1 MICRKNLHSHCTLV
15 GRRYWY
21 VVLSANAYFTVAL
34 PVTAL
39 VNNVLTAVIAVALTV
54 VVILLIICSK
64 NCVVVHFAADSKVLV
79 FSCIFGK
86 RFLKPMDL
94 LYHRKTFSASIF
106 LNFFLI
112 PIFIREKQAS
122 ANF

>member
-1 MICRKNLHSHCTLV
+1 LICRKNLHSPCTLV

-21 VVLSANAYFTVAL
+21 VVSSANAYFPVAL
-34 PVTAL
+34 TVTAV
-39 VNNVLTAVIAVALTV
+39 VNNVLTAVIAALTV

-64 NCVVVHFAADSKVLV
+64 NCVVVHFAADSKVFV

-86 RFLKPMDL
+86 RFLEPMDL

-106 LNFFLI
+106 LYFFLI